1 MKRII
6 SILLTIAL
14 LMCSTLSAFA
24 ESSTTTTGFEN
35 DPFAVES
42 RNLSYT
48 VYFRNEYGFFLDDHS
63 NTASYLALLKT
74 DGTTLFT
81 RHGTDILYNQVP
93 VSGCV
98 GNREV
103 VFFVADHTIYRYHAL
118 SKQIDAILTDDTI
131 VTFYPITSYMLL
143 LGRSITE
150 ISNAAVVIS
159 DEVQVGLAYTLYDAY
174 EHQEK
179 ATTIPDEYIYRTECG
194 PYMLYREEADASV
207 NASINGKTIPHPD
220 YPSGS
225 IWDRDDGCAG
235 FARFI
240 YNYCFGNY
248 GTTVTTGMP
257 KQFTYSAISHLN
269 KGARLRFTK
278 QHSAILVGATSS
290 SVTLYHA
297 NWHDNA
303 SDPNNK
309 VYYAVYSY
317 SFCQA
322 EMGMLENYVNHA
334 SSGETV

>member
-143 LGRSITE
+143 LGRSINE

-207 NASINGKTIPHPD
+207 NASINGKLIPHAS
-220 YPSGS
+220 YPNGS
-225 IWDRDDGCAG
+225 IWDGDGQCAG

-240 YNYCFGNY
+240 YYYLFGTY
-248 GTTVTTGMP
+248 GTATTAGMP
-257 KQFTYSAISHLN
+257 KTFTYSAISGLR
-269 KGARLRFTK
+269 KGARLRFNDS
-278 QHSAILVGATSS
+278 HSAILVGASSS

-297 NWHDNA
+297 NWAGEYNEVTY
-303 SDPNNK
+303 SN
-309 VYYAVYSY
+309 YSY
-317 SFCQA
+317 TYCQNY
-322 EMGMLENYVNHA
+322 MGQLSNYVNPSTGGTIA
-334 SSGETV
+334 